1 MGFILSNLVNSTLLA
16 CAQSGA
22 YSKATGAGN
31 SETAFYL
38 LQAALYTP
46 INKISSLAFSNNSL
60 PNGEESRRSTLKKL
74 LGAKKI
80 TSKDK
85 LRHVLASIG
94 LGAACTLPSTI
105 LAQRLHESFG
115 YRQDEVEQS
124 LSYHLG
130 INIAWTG
137 GMALISHLLGCL
149 LEEKETL

>member
-1 MGFILSNLVNSTLLA
+1 MSNLVNSTLLA

-22 YSKATGAGN
+22 FSRITGAGN
-31 SETAFYL
+31 SETVFYL
-38 LQAALYTP
+38 LQTAFYTP
-46 INKISSLAFSNNSL
+46 INKISSFAFSNNSL
-60 PNGEESRRSTLKKL
+60 SSSEESKRGALKKL

-80 TSKDK
+80 TSKDE

-105 LAQRLHESFG
+105 LAQQLHESFG
-115 YRQDEVEQS
+115 YRQEEVEQS

-149 LEEKETL
+149 LEEEETSL